1 MGAALSAAAPEFCCA
16 GGERDSAQGPLGDP
30 TQPQL
35 SSAGPP
41 TGASFTAEPVLWAK
55 CGSPPAAHHS
65 NRCADCRPSVAFTE
79 LRPPVH
85 APSAPKRLPEAR
97 AVGPEAATAKRPRA
111 LSDAL
116 PTRPGRSAGSRE
128 PPTALTSA
136 TAATTLEA
144 SPVDAMSSSP
154 SPVDLCARLVRLL
167 REAQRSGSLRTALQ
181 QTSQCLF
188 ALRARMVLLLVRACR
203 SGELRAELVRRLALE
218 SMGSAEA
225 ADERRRATET
235 AATQI
240 QAVNRGHAVREPCPA
255 RDVTSVARRSIAS
268 AGEPEPQ
275 APAAKEA
282 AAVARQKAAA
292 GPPAEPMV
300 QETLEH
306 CAPEPQLEPP
316 RQRAAAMTAALVD
329 RTADPSIMPLEL
341 VLGLTTPPSV
351 RAARPLCGPMAMAGR
366 AQRSPSL
373 AELCGEVSTSTA
385 RSISLV
391 ATAPRVSL
399 DEPLEQPQRE
409 DEGTAQDVLEP
420 SPSAREVEVDLPVPE
435 AVPAA
440 RESVAALPAE
450 ALAEESTEQCAP
462 GREAEASCEARA
474 CASRI
479 LGSSASKAE
488 GRLERS
494 RVVERVCSASESPEE
509 LKAPSAS
516 VDAAM
521 APQVSVAAPS
531 EESVAEEARRQ
542 YVPELEAEPL
552 QPTATAKPTP
562 LGDRFADQSAPSG
575 LAISLGTPPA
585 MRSSLIGAPM
595 PCGPMAMAGRAQR
608 SPSLAELCGEVSTS
622 TARSISLVATAPRVS
637 LDEPL
642 EQPRREDEGT
652 AQDVLEP
659 SPSAREVEVDLPV
672 PEAVPAARESV
683 SAGGS
688 AKASV
693 SAPERGAAL
702 EAAAARAS
710 AGGLGLQSPP
720 AAEALLARHSSEE
733 PLEGGPAALRAEC
746 LGSGLA
752 PGTAPSIARGNS
764 LEAFLDEP
772 LQGKAEGGSQP
783 AATPSTR
790 AGGSPVGDLAG
801 RPSLDEAAGAL
812 ADGEGLSASSAQ
824 AAEVPRPRA
833 SLAEFL
839 DEGMAASSAHS
850 SAAPGDSTAADGE
863 VPGPRGSLAEFLD
876 EPVGARADGE
886 GPAASSAQ
894 TAEAPGAET
903 MDGGGSATGSA
914 QAAEANG
921 AEATGADGE
930 VPRPRAS
937 LAEFQDELAGARA
950 NGDGPAASSAQA
962 AAALGGD
969 STAADGDV
977 PRPRA
982 GLAEFL
988 DEAVGARAV
997 WETLRAKT
1005 TAADEGCG
1013 EAARASR
1020 ATFAD
1025 EPADQLGISAGLR
1038 GGLRLVATLGAQ
1050 ARRAKQNVDEKKAK
1064 DAAAAEEQSRA
1075 GRAARAAHFAGEGA
1089 EDLRPARR
1097 TRGRL
1102 VTAAA
1107 EARKTTMTMCQSGG
1121 SDLLTQ
1127 AISDGN
1133 MELVRT
1139 LLEQGHDPDP
1149 EVADG
1154 STSLLLFASSINE
1167 PDIVKL
1173 LAEYGADVDKADQN
1187 GVTPLLAAACS
1198 DAADAV
1204 QALCELGADVDRGD
1218 SEGWTALYAAG
1229 FCDCLDAVE
1238 ELLDAGADVT
1248 LKAKEGMNPAEAAAQ
1263 EGNQKVLC
1271 TLNEALEV
1279 QRADALRCSEAGE
1292 TPSQER
1298 RQRCWR
1304 QHRQSKAQGQLK
1316 GAGTRLWTAVRVA
1329 RAPSG
1334 SSVAEA
1340 SRS

>member
-824 AAEVPRPRA
+824 AAEAPKPRA

-839 DEGMAASSAHS
+839 DETM
-850 SAAPGDSTAADGE
+850 DGE
-863 VPGPRGSLAEFLD
+863 V
-876 EPVGARADGE
+876 
-886 GPAASSAQ
+886 PAASSAQ
-894 TAEAPGAET
+894 VAEAK
-903 MDGGGSATGSA
+903 
-914 QAAEANG
+914 G
-921 AEATGADGE
+921 AEATDADGE

-1292 TPSQER
+1292 TPSQDR
-1298 RQRCWR
+1298 
-1304 QHRQSKAQGQLK
+1304 
-1316 GAGTRLWTAVRVA
+1316 AG
-1329 RAPSG
+1329 P
-1334 SSVAEA
+1334 
-1340 SRS
+1340 